1 MSLWVEVPGG
11 VASKPCLTSASLIT
25 LPSRRASLYPKDAP
39 AGKFR
44 LNFSNTPADQIE
56 VRHPALGGGHGRY
69 TGLNTE
75 TKTPC

>member
-1 MSLWVEVPGG
+1 MFLWVEVPGG
-11 VASKPCLTSASLIT
+11 IDTQSLFDECI
-25 LPSRRASLYPKDAP
+25 RQSLQSPLCPGEPFYPKDAP

-56 VRHPALGGGHGRY
+56 VEHPTFSGGHGRY

-75 TKTPC
+75 N